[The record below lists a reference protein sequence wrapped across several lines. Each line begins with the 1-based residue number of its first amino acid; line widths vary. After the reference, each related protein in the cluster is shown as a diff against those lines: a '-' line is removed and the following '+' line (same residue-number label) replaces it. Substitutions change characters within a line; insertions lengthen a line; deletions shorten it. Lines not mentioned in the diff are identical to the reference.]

1 MPSDCSE
8 PQRRRRRGRLAPPA
22 LAVVV
27 GLASSASPALARSG
41 NLWLRGVFPVASF
54 GGYTSGFGMRSHP
67 LSGDVRP
74 HYGIDIAAPL
84 GSPIRSWWSGTVSEV
99 IVDGGCGNGLVIRS
113 GSYEHIYCHMG
124 GQAGGGFYRS
134 GGVSLQVGQRVA
146 TGQVIGHVG
155 LTGST
160 TGPHLHW
167 GMRYRGAW
175 MDPARVLR
183 AMAESRR
190 RLPPNQTRSP
200 NLGMFR

>member
-1 MPSDCSE
+1 MLSDCSDRS
-8 PQRRRRRGRLAPPA
+8 RRRRYRRRSLTIAA
-22 LAVVV
+22 AMT
-27 GLASSASPALARSG
+27 LASQVLPARANSAS
-41 NLWLRGVFPVASF
+41 LWSRGVFPVTSF
-54 GGYTSGFGMRSHP
+54 AGYTSGFGMRSHP

-84 GSPIRSWWSGTVSEV
+84 GSPIRSWWAGTVSEV

-113 GSYEHIYCHMG
+113 GSYEHIYCHLG
-124 GQAGGGFYRS
+124 GQAGGGVYRS
-134 GGVSLQVGQRVA
+134 GGVLLQEGQRVA
-146 TGQVIGHVG
+146 SGQVIGHVG

-175 MDPARVLR
+175 MDPAKVLR

-190 RLPPNQTRSP
+190 RRNPYPLQRPS
-200 NLGMFR
+200 LGMVR